1 MNDIDVLRRV
11 RAGNTK
17 AYEELV
23 VKYEKRIFQVALGL
37 LRDEQDALDATQEV
51 FVKAFLRAANF
62 RNESEYYTY
71 LFRIAVNECKD
82 ALSRRARRR
91 TVPLYRED
99 DTPIDL
105 PAEGEG
111 LPELLAAD
119 ELKQALYEEMLGLA
133 LLLRRVYQLSYE
145 RIAAETETDIGTV
158 KSRIFRGRERIRKNL
173 TARNLL

>member
-62 RNESEYYTY
+62 RNESDTIHTCSESPSTSA
-71 LFRIAVNECKD
+71 RTRSAAV
-82 ALSRRARRR
+82 RAAAQSPCTVR
-91 TVPLYRED
+91 TTRP
-99 DTPIDL
+99 
-105 PAEGEG
+105 
-111 LPELLAAD
+111 
-119 ELKQALYEEMLGLA
+119 
-133 LLLRRVYQLSYE
+133 
-145 RIAAETETDIGTV
+145 
-158 KSRIFRGRERIRKNL
+158 
-173 TARNLL
+173 